1 MSQLVSVP
9 LAQGADTSAIVKKT
23 NIAGA
28 YWHRAKL
35 GWVSKNGA
43 KGVHFTAA
51 EAAAQSGGPA
61 PKRRRCLPT
70 RAAGEAMAKRSGF
83 HYVVPHSAKQ
93 VDFLCVAI
101 TTTTTTTT
109 TTIYHRLPIGTTP
122 TTTTAT
128 ITTTTTTRLHV

>member
-28 YWHRAKL
+28 YWHRTKL

-70 RAAGEAMAKRSGF
+70 RPAGERGMAKRPGF
-83 HYVVPHSAKQ
+83 HYVVPHHTKQ
-93 VDFLCVAI
+93 VDSLCVAN

-109 TTIYHRLPIGTTP
+109 TTIYHRLLPVVPTTP

-128 ITTTTTTRLHV
+128 ITTTTTT